1 MDGRSSVLEVGCGTG
16 QATRSLAALGCSV
29 TAVEPGEGMAALTHR
44 RLASPERRSR
54 EVAVRGVGRPR
65 STLRSPRG
73 CVVVA
78 LGRPVDGLAAS
89 TRGAP
94 SRRLDGAAW
103 LSVGRESRRC
113 MPRPPISTSG
123 SAGAILIGVVPP
135 LEEDVRGTDG
145 GVGSGRRSRRIVRSN
160 DCALVSNRS
169 VVHRGRLRRSP
180 SLVVVVPETRSRRP

>member
-29 TAVEPGEGMAALTHR
+29 TAVEPGEGMAALTRR

-94 SRRLDGAAW
+94 SRRLNGAAR
-103 LSVGRESRRC
+103 SRGCPSDGRAGGVCRDR
-113 MPRPPISTSG
+113 RPPRAVLPGQS
-123 SAGAILIGVVPP
+123 
-135 LEEDVRGTDG
+135 
-145 GVGSGRRSRRIVRSN
+145 
-160 DCALVSNRS
+160 
-169 VVHRGRLRRSP
+169 
-180 SLVVVVPETRSRRP
+180 